1 MILHYWVLL
10 LIKSLLH
17 LVKYFFLYLL
27 YLYSVAN
34 LKKLPKTLSLMFGV
48 KVCFF
53 VKLNKRM
60 NYQFSLKSNIIL
72 SFIGLFQHKLKK
84 GKLDVI
90 SA

>member
-1 MILHYWVLL
+1 
-10 LIKSLLH
+10 
-17 LVKYFFLYLL
+17 
-27 YLYSVAN
+27 
-34 LKKLPKTLSLMFGV
+34 MFGV
-48 KVCFF
+48 KVSFF

-72 SFIGLFQHKLKK
+72 SFIGLLQHKLKK